1 MKIGH
6 KIGWWIGGSVL
17 GLSTVLGL
25 LALMFFQTFYP
36 SPPKADYPQ
45 AHDLATAQRQDLDY
59 FQHYLTLNRAY
70 SPKAL
75 TQAKA
80 FYRNAY
86 ANAGTYSAAEFDLA
100 IMRMVALSDN
110 GHSKV
115 YLGALSRSNNRIP
128 CRFYRFAD
136 GYYVIRARPECEALL
151 GAKLLAV
158 DGTSVDTLVDQ
169 MYAYTLGP
177 RNHYDQNVTPF
188 FLESPALLHAAGLA
202 AQPDRLNLRVQKRD
216 GNEYDVTISA
226 DPPNA
231 NDPRVFS
238 DSYLSGQPIDDES
251 TDWKSVLPSNAEL
264 PQFLRDYENPF
275 HTAWLSDQSTHYVQF
290 RSNMD
295 AAGHP
300 IRPFIDRVEREI
312 SAHKPRFI
320 VLDLRLDQGGD
331 FTITGSLMKRI
342 STLTDSIQHV
352 YVLTGAWTFSAGN
365 VSLALVK
372 EHGGDKVTLL
382 GEPAGDRIRIWA
394 EGGELQLPNSKLWI
408 GYATGYQD
416 YSKPCWGQRGCFWV
430 ALLFPTHVTS
440 FDPDVRV
447 PFTFDDYVHLR
458 DPLLEKALAL
468 ARILGQS
475 GSR

>member
-17 GLSTVLGL
+17 GLSAALGL
-25 LALMFFQTFYP
+25 LTLMFFHTFYP

-45 AHDLATAQRQDLDY
+45 AHDLATAQGQDLDY
-59 FQHYLTLNRAY
+59 FQHYFTLNRAY
-70 SPKAL
+70 SPEAL

-80 FYRNAY
+80 LYREAS
-86 ANAGTYSAAEFDLA
+86 ANAGSYSAAAFDLV
-100 IMRMVALSDN
+100 IMRMAALSDN

-115 YLGALSRSNNRIP
+115 FLGPLSRSNNRIP
-128 CRFYRFAD
+128 CRIYRFAD
-136 GYYVIRARPECEALL
+136 GYYVIRARPACEALL

-158 DGTSVDTLVDQ
+158 DGMPVDALVDH

-177 RNHYDQNVTPF
+177 RNHYDQNATPF
-188 FLESPALLHAAGLA
+188 FLESPDLLHAAGLA
-202 AQPDRLNLRVQKRD
+202 AQADRLSLRVQMRD
-216 GNEYDVTISA
+216 GNEHDVTISA
-226 DPPNA
+226 DPPDENA
-231 NDPRVFS
+231 PRVFS
-238 DSYLSGQPIDDES
+238 DSYLSPQRIDDEAA
-251 TDWKSVLPSNAEL
+251 DWMSLLPSNAAL
-264 PQFLRDYENPF
+264 PQFLRDYDNPF
-275 HTAWLSDQSTHYVQF
+275 HTAWLPDKSTYYVQF

-295 AAGHP
+295 EPGHL
-300 IRPFIDRVEREI
+300 IRPFIERVEREI
-312 SAHKPRFI
+312 VEHNPRFI

-331 FTITGSLMKRI
+331 FTTTASLMKRI

-372 EHGGDKVTLL
+372 EHGGDKVTVL
-382 GEPAGDRIRIWA
+382 GEPAGDRVRIWA

-408 GYATGYQD
+408 GYTTGYHD

-430 ALLFPTHVTS
+430 VLLFPTHVTS
-440 FDPDVRV
+440 FDADVRV

-458 DPLLEKALAL
+458 DPVLEKALEL
-468 ARILGQS
+468 ASILGQS
-475 GSR
+475 DSR